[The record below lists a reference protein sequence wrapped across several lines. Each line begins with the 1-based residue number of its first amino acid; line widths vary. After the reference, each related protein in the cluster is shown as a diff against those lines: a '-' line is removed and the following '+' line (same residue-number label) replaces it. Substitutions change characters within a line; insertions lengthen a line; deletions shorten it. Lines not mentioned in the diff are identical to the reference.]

1 MFYEL
6 VVCKVL
12 LVTLYN
18 KQMFL
23 AAKIENKTPIK
34 GNRMLNSERKTAFT
48 ASPLFTFTATEIQYH
63 RRCCEMQIHAE

>member
-18 KQMFL
+18 KQTFL

-34 GNRMLNSERKTAFT
+34 GNRMLNSGKTAFT
-48 ASPLFTFTATEIQYH
+48 ASPLFTFMATENVIPP
-63 RRCCEMQIHAE
+63 ALL